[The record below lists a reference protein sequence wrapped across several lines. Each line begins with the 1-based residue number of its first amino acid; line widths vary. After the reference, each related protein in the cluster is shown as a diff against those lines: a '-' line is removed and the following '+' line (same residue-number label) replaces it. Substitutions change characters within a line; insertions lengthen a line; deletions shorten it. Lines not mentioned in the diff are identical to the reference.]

1 MNLFEPN
8 KFARGTLVGCNGN
21 ALSLISHFSQCAR
34 DSGWSSDE
42 ILKVANK
49 AREADYNH
57 LVACLMAHLATNPDD
72 FKVGILFDHVSPE
85 QFEASLSKLE
95 QYLCEQSKNGD
106 GYPYNLTNPNS
117 HHCKIAMAVSELI
130 DRFDSGEYFY
140 HDDGIESVGS
150 QAVFLERNT
159 NTVISEM
166 FGKLRSHMIED
177 ANLYEN
183 FLANL
188 LNQVLHII
196 DSEDDKDT
204 NDDIHDYE
212 CDYGLRTCEC
222 CGVILH
228 KDQFDDEYGEWR
240 CQDCI
245 EEVESDAEHDF
256 EEDREYDYEP

>member
-8 KFARGTLVGCNGN
+8 KFAQGTLVGCNGN
-21 ALSLISHFSQCAR
+21 AVSLISHFSQCAR

-57 LVACLMAHLATNPDD
+57 LVACLMAHLSTNPDD
-72 FKVGILFDHVSPE
+72 FKVGILFDHVSAE

-130 DRFDSGEYFY
+130 DRFDSGECFY
-140 HDDGIESVGS
+140 QDDGIESVGS

-159 NTVISEM
+159 NTAISEM

-188 LNQVLHII
+188 LNQVLYII